1 MSTLDTTRYR
11 FSADRTD
18 VDRATVHHWLADLS
32 YWARGRTRAAQ
43 DAAIDGSLCFGVHER
58 ESGRQVA
65 FARVVTDGATFAWL
79 CDVFVEES
87 ARGHGVGTALVAGVV
102 EHLDALGLPRT
113 VLATADAHGLYE
125 KYGFERTRP
134 GMYMARLAPPS
145 A

>member
-1 MSTLDTTRYR
+1 MTTLDPARYR

-43 DAAIDGSLCFGVHER
+43 DAAIDASLCFGVHER

-79 CDVFVEES
+79 CDVFVDES

-145 A
+145 P

>member
-1 MSTLDTTRYR
+1 MTSLDARYR
-11 FSADRTD
+11 LSTDRAD
-18 VDRATVHHWLADLS
+18 VDRDTVHRWLAEES
-32 YWARGRTRAAQ
+32 YWARGRPRAVL
-43 DAAIDGSLCFGVHER
+43 DAAVDASLCFSVLER
-58 ESGRQVA
+58 ASGRQVG

-79 CDVFVEES
+79 CDVFVDES

-125 KYGFERTRP
+125 KYGFERTTP
-134 GMYMARLAPPS
+134 GFYMARLSPRS